1 MTETVSPIQIA
12 QARGLRGQDRAL
24 VLRLV
29 DEWRVHVTR
38 NELRHTYYT
47 MHNKLIDLGIS
58 VPPELKN
65 LNAACGWGK
74 KCVDVMVEHSKFD
87 GFTVAD
93 PEAQRELDA
102 IVRDCKMRPKYRKAA
117 TSALEQCFAL
127 WFVSRDEAGRARVNA
142 YPANV
147 CGVTWDYAK
156 DDIEAA
162 CFVVSLKT
170 LQGGY
175 TVPDWINVVTD
186 EYLIRIKAQPGGIW
200 AAEYEPH
207 GLGRVPCFAMAYEPT
222 LHRPL
227 GTSRITREVMGY
239 IDSAVRANVNE
250 EIASAFAAS
259 AQKYLLGTDGDPF
272 ENITKWQ
279 AFIGNI
285 FNIDKDEDGD
295 VPTFGQLPQP
305 SMQPLSDHWRL
316 LCGRMSAATGIHVSQ
331 FGQVHDNPAS
341 SDAIYA
347 ENEPLILKVKDWN
360 EDAGSVLSDVAIA
373 LLATNR
379 GVSFDAIRAENIGVE
394 SRFRNPSMPTLAQQ
408 TDSSVKI
415 AAMVDGFSMTETF
428 WEMNGFGAEER
439 SRIMRE
445 LRRVQGDRL
454 LMQLIGGM
462 SGEDTE
468 GGAATLPSVT
478 GQSDQGSGNSGVNVG
493 RAMDEVE
500 S

>member
-1 MTETVSPIQIA
+1 MTDIPTSISRA
-12 QARGLRGQDRAL
+12 DGLRDQDRAL
-24 VLRLV
+24 VRSLV
-29 DEWRVHVTR
+29 AEWSDHVSR

-47 MHNKLIDLGIS
+47 MHNRLVDLGIS

-93 PEAQRELDA
+93 TEAQEELDA
-102 IVRDCKMRPKYRKAA
+102 IVRACKMRSRYRKAA

-127 WFVSRDEAGRARVNA
+127 WFVSKGDDGRPHVNA
-142 YPANV
+142 YPASA
-147 CGVTWDYAK
+147 CGVRWDYVS
-156 DDIEAA
+156 DDVEAA
-162 CFVVSLKT
+162 CFVVSMRT
-170 LQGGY
+170 ETSSGSVVY
-175 TVPDWINVVTD
+175 PTPDWVNVVTRD
-186 EYLIRIKAQPGGIW
+186 HLIRIKADDVNLW
-200 AAEYEPH
+200 HAEYERH
-207 GLGRVPCFAMAYEPT
+207 GLGRVPVFAMAYEPT

-259 AQKYLLGTDGDPF
+259 AQKYLLGTNGDPF
-272 ENITKWQ
+272 ESVSRWN
-279 AFIGNI
+279 AYIGNI

-305 SMQPLSDHWRL
+305 SMQPISDHWRL

-360 EDAGSVLSDVAIA
+360 EDAGGVLEDVALA
-373 LLATNR
+373 LLATAR
-379 GVSFDAIRAENIGVE
+379 GVSFAEVAAEGLGVE
-394 SRFRNPSMPTLAQQ
+394 ARFRNPSMPTLAQQ
-408 TDSSVKI
+408 TDASVKI
-415 AAMVDGFSMTETF
+415 AAMVEGFSQTETF
-428 WEMNGFGAEER
+428 WEMNGFTAEER
-439 SRIMRE
+439 ARIQRE
-445 LRRVQGDRL
+445 LRRVRGSSL
-454 LMQLIGGM
+454 LMTLIGGAD
-462 SGEDTE
+462 GDDTE
-468 GGAATLPSVT
+468 PGAATVP
-478 GQSDQGSGNSGVNVG
+478 QHAG
-493 RAMDEVE
+493 RAEQPSAAGGDGGHGDVA
-500 S
+500 

>member
-1 MTETVSPIQIA
+1 MTEIPQQVA
-12 QARGLRGQDRAL
+12 AAEGLRDGDREL
-24 VLRLV
+24 VRRLV
-29 DEWRVHVTR
+29 GEWHDHVER
-38 NELRHTYYT
+38 NELRHAYYT
-47 MHNKLIDLGIS
+47 MHNRLVDLGIS

-93 PEAQRELDA
+93 PVMQDELDA
-102 IVRDCKMRPKYRKAA
+102 IVRAGKMRPRYRRAA

-127 WFVSRDEAGRARVNA
+127 WFVSRGEDGHAQASA
-142 YPANV
+142 YPASV
-147 CGVTWDYAK
+147 CGVAWDYAR

-162 CFVVSLKT
+162 CFVVSLRTK
-170 LQGGY
+170 GRGMGARRE
-175 TVPDWINVVTD
+175 PDWIDVATRD
-186 EYLIRIKAQPGGIW
+186 SLIRIRSDAGGFW
-200 AAEYEPH
+200 RAEYVPH

-250 EIASAFAAS
+250 EIAAAFAAS

-272 ENITKWQ
+272 ENMTKWQ

-316 LCGRMSAATGIHVSQ
+316 LCGRMAAATGIHVSQ

-360 EDAGSVLSDVAIA
+360 EDAGAVLSDVAMA
-373 LLATNR
+373 LLATER
-379 GVSFDAIRAENIGVE
+379 GVSYDAVAQERPGIEA
-394 SRFRNPSMPTLAQQ
+394 RFRNPAMPTLAQQ

-415 AAMVDGFSMTETF
+415 ASVVDGFAQTETF

-445 LRRVQGDRL
+445 LRRARGGNLITELMGAGIGDDRKAGAEGVPANSGQGVL
-454 LMQLIGGM
+454 GG
-462 SGEDTE
+462 GL
-468 GGAATLPSVT
+468 GG
-478 GQSDQGSGNSGVNVG
+478 QDGSGGV
-493 RAMDEVE
+493 A
-500 S
+500 

>member
-1 MTETVSPIQIA
+1 MIKLPNQVA
-12 QARGLRGQDRAL
+12 AARGLRGKDRDL
-24 VLRLV
+24 VRRLV
-29 DEWRVHVTR
+29 DEWQRHVER
-38 NELRHTYYT
+38 NELRHDYYI
-47 MHNKLIDLGIS
+47 MHNRLIDLGIS
-58 VPPELKN
+58 VPPELRN

-93 PEAQRELDA
+93 PAAQDMLDGIA
-102 IVRDCKMRPKYRKAA
+102 CECKMRTKYRKAA
-117 TSALEQCFAL
+117 TTALEQCFSL
-127 WFVSRDEAGRARVNA
+127 WFVSSDDDGRPRANA
-142 YPANV
+142 YPASV
-147 CGVTWDYAK
+147 CGVTWDYAA

-162 CFVVSLKT
+162 CFIVDMENDHGT
-170 LQGGY
+170 LRP
-175 TVPDWINVVTD
+175 TWVNVATATD
-186 EYLIRIKAQPGGIW
+186 LIRIKAIGGAW
-200 AAEYEPH
+200 FAEYEPH
-207 GLGRVPCFAMAYEPT
+207 GLGRVPCFVMAYEPT

-250 EIASAFAAS
+250 EIASAFSAS

-272 ENITKWQ
+272 ENVSRWG
-279 AFIGNI
+279 AYIGNI

-360 EDAGSVLSDVAIA
+360 EDAGDVLVDVATALIA
-373 LLATNR
+373 TELGTTFSAVRSDRLGIEA
-379 GVSFDAIRAENIGVE
+379 
-394 SRFRNPSMPTLAQQ
+394 RFRNPAMPTLAQQ

-415 AAMVDGFSMTETF
+415 ASVVDGFAQTETF

-439 SRIMRE
+439 IRIMRE
-445 LRRVQGDRL
+445 LRRARGGSIVSD
-454 LMQLIGGM
+454 LIGAGIGDDRQE
-462 SGEDTE
+462 SPE
-468 GGAATLPSVT
+468 GLPADAGQDLPSLGYVGAA
-478 GQSDQGSGNSGVNVG
+478 GSGGL
-493 RAMDEVE
+493 A
-500 S
+500 